1 MNTIPSTTH
10 TDSPAVLQR
19 QRDFT
24 AVIARDQGANA
35 DAAPARQ
42 AAEDF
47 VSMAFVQP
55 LLAQLRE
62 TNDAAEPFA
71 PGPAERQFGEI
82 MDQVLSRQIV
92 RASNFPLVDRI
103 EQDLASR
110 AERLD
115 AARSARITAQ
125 AQAAAN
131 TRQPNTGVLA

>member
-1 MNTIPSTTH
+1 MNTIAGTTH

-19 QRDFT
+19 QRDFA
-24 AVIARDQGANA
+24 AVIARDQGAHA
-35 DAAPARQ
+35 HAAPARQ

-47 VSMAFVQP
+47 VAMAFVQP

-110 AERLD
+110 AEQLD
-115 AARSARITAQ
+115 AARAARINTQ
-125 AQAAAN
+125 APAAADA
-131 TRQPNTGVLA
+131 RQASMGVLA